1 MKARESRLI
10 PDRVSISEDPN
21 RRLFLKEDTKS
32 IKRFHRPLRIITVLI
47 IIAALILWF
56 VYMMSRPY
64 DRTRT
69 TYADF
74 VVEEGDGLGT
84 IAEHLDEQKF
94 IKSASRFEALG
105 KITFA
110 KDFKPGTYYLS
121 PSMDSLSILR
131 TLQSGLTTSKGFT
144 VPAGYTIEQLA
155 AALDRDGLADKEK
168 FMKAAASPDLAQ
180 LDVLGENPEGLKGAD
195 LIEGFLLPGEYALSA
210 DADETMIIIMMLDA
224 FNNFYD
230 EDCIARADELG
241 ITTRQLLVMASMIEK
256 ETSVDKERA
265 TVSGVI
271 HNRINMELT
280 SIDELPDKPLCSPG
294 RESIM
299 AALYPEEHEYTY
311 YVHNSTLDGTHK
323 FTADED
329 EYNMWLE
336 EYENAVKDAS
346 EETEEA
352 GDTAGSEG
360 QD

>member
-1 MKARESRLI
+1 M
-10 PDRVSISEDPN
+10 
-21 RRLFLKEDTKS
+21 KEDQKS

-47 IIAALILWF
+47 ILAALILWF
-56 VYMMSRPY
+56 VYMMSKPY
-64 DRTRT
+64 NRTRT

-74 VVEEGDGLGT
+74 VVEEGDELSV

-94 IKSASRFEALG
+94 IKSSSRFEMLG
-105 KITFA
+105 KITLA

-121 PSMDSLSILR
+121 PSMDSFSILK

-144 VPAGYTIEQLA
+144 IPAGYTIGQLA
-155 AALDRDGLADKEK
+155 AALDRDGLADKKK
-168 FMKAAASPDLAQ
+168 FLEAASSPDLAQ

-195 LIEGFLLPGEYALSA
+195 LIEGFLLPGEYTLST
-210 DADETMIIIMMLDA
+210 DADETMMIIMMLDA
-224 FNNFYD
+224 FSNFFD
-230 EDCIARADELG
+230 EDCIARTDELG
-241 ITTRQLLVMASMIEK
+241 ITTRQLLVLASMIEK

-280 SIDELPDKPLCSPG
+280 SIEELPEKPLCSPS

-311 YVHNSTLDGTHK
+311 YVLNSTLDGTHK

-329 EYNMWLE
+329 EYNTWLE
-336 EYENAVKDAS
+336 EYENAVKEAS

-352 GDTAGSEG
+352 GGDEDKEEGSESEG
-360 QD
+360 EGE